1 MDLSR
6 EVRRLRRIVIAQ
18 VVLLGVVILTAA
30 AQDHDNLRV
39 KTIEAES
46 ITVRK
51 DGATGRVVI
60 AAQPDVRGVWVYR
73 EEGNKGSVRMIA
85 AEASGP
91 HVVLISPKGERK
103 AVEFDKEKP

>member
-1 MDLSR
+1 MDLSKR
-6 EVRRLRRIVIAQ
+6 VRWLERAFVAQAVLIGVI
-18 VVLLGVVILTAA
+18 ILTAA
-30 AQDHDNLRV
+30 AQDRDNLRV

-46 ITVRK
+46 VTVRK